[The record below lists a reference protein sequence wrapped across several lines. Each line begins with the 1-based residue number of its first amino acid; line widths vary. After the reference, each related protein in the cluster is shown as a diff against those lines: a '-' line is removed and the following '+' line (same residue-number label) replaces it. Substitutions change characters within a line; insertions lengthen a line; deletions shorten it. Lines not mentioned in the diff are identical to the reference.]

1 MIFTKKNPYGFLSYP
16 SRKFYT
22 FFHVGLI
29 KFCLGIVEGR
39 IYKMVPT
46 PKMYPAL
53 IPGMVSMI
61 NITPVIGLYVTVG
74 LNIGTYQSIS
84 SLITWD
90 LTSKAI
96 TTTKEKGSKALKA

>member
-53 IPGMVSMI
+53 IPG
-61 NITPVIGLYVTVG
+61 IGEYDKYHPCDW
-74 LNIGTYQSIS
+74 IICHS
-84 SLITWD
+84 WP
-90 LTSKAI
+90 
-96 TTTKEKGSKALKA
+96 